1 MAARIKKVSSTME
14 KPPAALKSSIERE
27 TKLAV
32 DLGFRLPKLPGRPL
46 PPRLLTSTYYDTPDH
61 RLAQVGITLRR
72 RVERGGG
79 LWQLKLPAIDG
90 RRELEIAGGP
100 GSPPQVIL
108 DLLAANLRGIKVVP
122 VARLRTQRAGVR
134 VRGASG
140 PVADVVI
147 DNVSV
152 LKDGRPVRRFR
163 ELEIEWLGRD
173 KTLEAYLEALLR
185 KAGAG
190 DHDGRSKLFQALGR
204 TAASNAV
211 PEADAPVA
219 EQLLFILRRR
229 VKALLAYDP
238 GTRLGGEI
246 EDLHQMRVA
255 IRRLRALLRAAGP
268 LLNPEWTKPLR
279 AELAWAGGLLGPARD
294 LDVQV
299 AYFQSEAATL
309 KSRDRRPLERFIE
322 QLRRER
328 EAAQRALVDGLRSPR
343 YMGLVATLARAMRL
357 LPIVA
362 SDQTLSLIAARQ
374 FTRLRK
380 AMRQIRR
387 SPTDAE
393 LHRIRIQTKR
403 ARYASELALASMGK
417 PAARFVEQAQ
427 KFQDLLGMHQ
437 DAVQAETYIR
447 AFVER
452 TKGLQTAFVAGRMVE
467 RQRQR
472 RDAARGALTSQWKK
486 LKRRGKKTWAS
497 V

>member
-1 MAARIKKVSSTME
+1 
-14 KPPAALKSSIERE
+14 
-27 TKLAV
+27 
-32 DLGFRLPKLPGRPL
+32 
-46 PPRLLTSTYYDTPDH
+46 
-61 RLAQVGITLRR
+61 
-72 RVERGGG
+72 
-79 LWQLKLPAIDG
+79 
-90 RRELEIAGGP
+90 
-100 GSPPQVIL
+100 
-108 DLLAANLRGIKVVP
+108 
-122 VARLRTQRAGVR
+122 
-134 VRGASG
+134 
-140 PVADVVI
+140 
-147 DNVSV
+147 
-152 LKDGRPVRRFR
+152 
-163 ELEIEWLGRD
+163 
-173 KTLEAYLEALLR
+173 
-185 KAGAG
+185 
-190 DHDGRSKLFQALGR
+190 
-204 TAASNAV
+204 
-211 PEADAPVA
+211 
-219 EQLLFILRRR
+219 
-229 VKALLAYDP
+229 
-238 GTRLGGEI
+238 
-246 EDLHQMRVA
+246 
-255 IRRLRALLRAAGP
+255 
-268 LLNPEWTKPLR
+268 
-279 AELAWAGGLLGPARD
+279 
-294 LDVQV
+294 
-299 AYFQSEAATL
+299 
-309 KSRDRRPLERFIE
+309 
-322 QLRRER
+322 
-328 EAAQRALVDGLRSPR
+328 
-343 YMGLVATLARAMRL
+343 MRL